1 MAKPTSRDDLLEASF
16 DARAAAWSRW
26 GTLESD
32 VLSHAVN
39 PSFMG
44 GPRWPGMRQAYRVAH
59 KGHAVLI
66 ASDGLSDPYDED
78 EGPADCNGIGLECF
92 AVTDDPIA
100 RPEIHEP
107 VMRYGATWLH
117 DLVFQTS
124 QTAARHGDKIATML
138 DELEVISL
146 ELWDVKIPATHSA
159 RFFHEGRVGVLLS
172 RGAHPIPTQIA
183 GALSTIRLM
192 HIQLL
197 TVEEL
202 GLILEDGLKGR
213 LEVVERLRAQKVA
226 PLSRLDRPSVV

>member
-1 MAKPTSRDDLLEASF
+1 M
-16 DARAAAWSRW
+16 
-26 GTLESD
+26 
-32 VLSHAVN
+32 LSHAIN

-59 KGHAVLI
+59 KGSAVLI
-66 ASDGLSDPYDED
+66 ASDGLSDPYDEG
-78 EGPADCNGIGLECF
+78 EGPADANGVGLECF

-124 QTAARHGDKIATML
+124 QTVARHGDKLAAML
-138 DELEVISL
+138 DDLEVISL
-146 ELWDVKIPATHSA
+146 ELWDVGIPPTHSA
-159 RFFHEGRVGVLLS
+159 RFFYEGRVGVLLS

-183 GALSTIRLM
+183 GPLSTIRLM

-197 TVEEL
+197 TIEEL
-202 GLILEDGLKGR
+202 GLILEQGVKGR
-213 LEVVERLRAQKVA
+213 AELVERLRAQKVA